1 MMIQAYNEMKKPK
14 VMAQPGTY
22 QAKKEAMEEA
32 MEEK

>member
-22 QAKKEAMEEA
+22 QAKKEALEENK
-32 MEEK
+32 EK